1 MYVGTCL
8 CVRARERVCGPMWA
22 CTGVRAC
29 VPVGPCVRARVSE
42 RVRLCERVCVHVR
55 ACGWGGGSAAGS
67 WFPLWRRPRVA
78 TGDTAPYEHFQ
89 THRQAVYA
97 PILYGRT
104 FGKEKFPLTYVKIW
118 KCLRKYPTWGL
129 KVGMLKYEATES
141 TFQGEFLRAA
151 YAGQRGLRVSVGGGP
166 PRSPRTEHSLRQSS
180 SCQPRSRS
188 RAQRTEIHTPRGD
201 PLS

>member
-1 MYVGTCL
+1 M
-8 CVRARERVCGPMWA
+8 
-22 CTGVRAC
+22 
-29 VPVGPCVRARVSE
+29 
-42 RVRLCERVCVHVR
+42 
-55 ACGWGGGSAAGS
+55 
-67 WFPLWRRPRVA
+67 A

-166 PRSPRTEHSLRQSS
+166 PQIATHGALPAPKLVLPAPKQVQSPE
-180 SCQPRSRS
+180 
-188 RAQRTEIHTPRGD
+188 D
-201 PLS
+201 